1 MLDIVKMS
9 EELRSKLQLEAD
21 TLINDRLTMRDVLE
35 ARSRELA
42 DKRDAEIGRIESW
55 AADQRKLV
63 QEIFTALIQETE
75 MDRMKNEESL
85 ERMTGG
91 MPAPEDPRP
100 YSGEN
105 HAEILKGL
113 KAHEL
118 RAALPLASARPH
130 FFKATAPPCA
140 AVKPIIN
147 C

>member
-63 QEIFTALIQETE
+63 QEIFTALLQETE
-75 MDRMKNEESL
+75 MDRMKNDESL

-91 MPAPEDPRP
+91 MHAPEAAPAHTPAKTMPR
-100 YSGEN
+100 S
-105 HAEILKGL
+105 LKDT
-113 KAHEL
+113 
-118 RAALPLASARPH
+118 RS
-130 FFKATAPPCA
+130 TD
-140 AVKPIIN
+140 
-147 C
+147 